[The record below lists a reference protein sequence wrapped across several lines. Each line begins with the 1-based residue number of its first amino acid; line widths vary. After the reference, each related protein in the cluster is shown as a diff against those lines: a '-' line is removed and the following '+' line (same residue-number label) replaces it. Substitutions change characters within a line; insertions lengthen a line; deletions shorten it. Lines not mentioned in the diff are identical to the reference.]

1 MRATI
6 TPTPSGL
13 GVAVL
18 AAAGLLAAQAC
29 GAGGSD
35 PGEGNGNGQATED
48 KNDEAGLQE
57 IEFGALTFR
66 VPEEWEPHDME
77 YSQMPMGGGEEAHDE
92 WLLVQTNPEEE
103 CDLDAGITP
112 GEDYGCA
119 HVMLLGPGS
128 IAVGHGLG
136 ELSEDNPFALGTNP
150 GPCAEGIETGLEE
163 PANPANRASP
173 RTRRSETRPSRTA
186 SGPWPVRRTRRH
198 RSSTTTSSGR
208 GTCPTR

>member
-103 CDLDAGITP
+103 CDLDAGITR
-112 GEDYGCA
+112 A
-119 HVMLLGPGS
+119 R
-128 IAVGHGLG
+128 
-136 ELSEDNPFALGTNP
+136 T
-150 GPCAEGIETGLEE
+150 TG
-163 PANPANRASP
+163 A
-173 RTRRSETRPSRTA
+173 
-186 SGPWPVRRTRRH
+186 
-198 RSSTTTSSGR
+198 
-208 GTCPTR
+208 PT